1 MKRLLLIG
9 LLGVLALHCK
19 GDDPPAPAAER
30 AGMSDER
37 KAEIRRFWEVYNR
50 ATALRLQ
57 SAWAEAAAAYQ
68 EALAGDPRHEDSLY
82 YLGNAFFE
90 LGRYQEAAE
99 TWKRL
104 IETNPNQ
111 SSRAH
116 AQLGMLYS
124 CGVPGAPF
132 DLDAAERELKKALA
146 INKEESGPV
155 IKLGEVALL
164 KGERKKAL
172 EYLSDGRNLN
182 FKSVQANYLIGYLKW
197 TAGDTGGALKDLK
210 QAADFALAAKPSP
223 EASGEGDTKK
233 KGPLLAKGVG
243 SRGLLTPYWKS
254 LDDWPADAAT
264 PARMEVEY
272 RRFDQA
278 LKALDQ
284 QIREGRLAQGAKPG

>member
-1 MKRLLLIG
+1 MKARVLFLLAG
-9 LLGVLALHCK
+9 LLGFGCG
-19 GDDPPAPAAER
+19 GDPKPQTQETGGPSAEH
-30 AGMSDER
+30 
-37 KAEIRRFWEVYNR
+37 KAQVRRFWEVYNG

-57 SAWAEAAAAYQ
+57 GSWEEAAAGYQ
-68 EALAGDPRHEDSLY
+68 EALSLDPRHEDALY

-90 LGRYQEAAE
+90 LGRFQEAAD

-116 AQLGMLYS
+116 AQLGMLYA
-124 CGVPGAPF
+124 CGAPGTPF
-132 DLDAAERELKKALA
+132 DLDLAERELHQALA

-172 EYLSDGRNLN
+172 EYLSAGRNLN

-197 TAGDTGGALKDLK
+197 SAGDAAGALKDLK
-210 QAADFALAAKPSP
+210 QAADFALAAKPPP

-243 SRGLLTPYWKS
+243 SRGLLTSSWKS
-254 LDDWPADAAT
+254 LDNWPEGAVN
-264 PARMEVEY
+264 PARVQEEY
-272 RRFDQA
+272 RRFDQR
-278 LKALDQ
+278 LQEVWRQFGK
-284 QIREGRLAQGAKPG
+284 RERGR

>member
-1 MKRLLLIG
+1 MKARGFFLLAGLLLG
-9 LLGVLALHCK
+9 CG
-19 GDDPPAPAAER
+19 GDPKPQTQKT
-30 AGMSDER
+30 AGPSEEH
-37 KAEIRRFWEVYNR
+37 KAQIRRFWDLYNR
-50 ATALRLQ
+50 ATDLRLKGQ
-57 SAWAEAAAAYQ
+57 WAAAAGQYQ
-68 EALAGDPRHEDSLY
+68 EALVVDGQHEDALY

-90 LGRYQEAAE
+90 LGRFQEAAD

-124 CGVPGAPF
+124 CGAPGTPF
-132 DLDAAERELKKALA
+132 DLDQAERELHQALA

-182 FKSVQANYLIGYLKW
+182 FKSVQANYLIGYLRW
-197 TAGDTGGALKDLK
+197 VAGDAAGALKDLK
-210 QAADFALAAKPSP
+210 QAAEFALAAKPPP

-243 SRGLLTPYWKS
+243 SRGLLTSYWKS
-254 LDDWPADAAT
+254 LDDWPKDAVN
-264 PARMEVEY
+264 PAKVEEEY
-272 RRFDQA
+272 RRFDQR
-278 LKALDQ
+278 LQ
-284 QIREGRLAQGAKPG
+284 EVGRQFKLGRAGR